1 MPTKPLIATGTLK
14 EGALEGRVAIVT
26 GGGGGIGFEAARA
39 LAWLGARVVLAEIR
53 DTGGAAALK
62 INEEAGR
69 EAALFI
75 KTDVGDEDSVRRMG
89 DYVFKVWGQV
99 DIVLNNATIAPLGAV
114 EALPIEVWDAS
125 YRVNLRGPVLLAR
138 YFLPG
143 MLKRGYGVFV
153 GVTSEGLAYMGAY
166 EALKAAQLHL
176 ARTLDAELEGKGVT
190 AFTIGPGMV
199 PTATALRGL
208 EELARLHG
216 IPLAN
221 LQAMTQEHLLSVE
234 EAGAGFA
241 AAIALASR
249 FQGQEIGA
257 RQALIAAD
265 IHLASEGGS
274 GQEHKLEESKAAEA
288 GVICRSVLA
297 TLREQSQGWQQ
308 RSIFER
314 QWMLRDFKKH
324 AGMPVEQW
332 LESLESLA
340 KSLEEGLAAVG
351 DKPLPLK
358 KLTEYYGHMGDLAR
372 GYVKDKEKLA
382 ENLRVIEEWQK
393 EVERLSNY
401 LQS

>member
-1 MPTKPLIATGTLK
+1 MTAKPLITTGTLK
-14 EGALEGRVAIVT
+14 EDALEGQVAIVT
-26 GGGGGIGFEAARA
+26 GAGGGIGYEAARA
-39 LAWLGARVVLAEIR
+39 LAWLGARVVLAEIS
-53 DTGGAAALK
+53 DAGEAAALK

-75 KTDVGDEDSVRRMG
+75 KTDVGDEESVRRMG
-89 DYVFKVWGQV
+89 EYVFQEWGQV
-99 DIVLNNATIAPLGAV
+99 DIVINNATIAPLGAV
-114 EALPIEVWDAS
+114 AAVSIEVWDSS
-125 YRVNLRGPVLLAR
+125 YRVNLRGPVLLAQH
-138 YFLPG
+138 FLPG

-216 IPLAN
+216 IPLAD
-221 LQAMTQEHLLSVE
+221 LQAMTEEHLLSVE

-249 FQGQEIGA
+249 FRGQEIDA
-257 RQALIAAD
+257 KQALIAAGID
-265 IHLASEGGS
+265 LPSEGDS
-274 GQEHKLEESKAAEA
+274 GQEHQLEQGKAAKA
-288 GVICRSVLA
+288 GVVCRRVLA
-297 TLREQSQGWQQ
+297 TLREQSKGWQQ

-332 LESLESLA
+332 LEALEGLA
-340 KSLEEGLAAVG
+340 KSLEEGPAAVG
-351 DKPLPLK
+351 AKHLPLE
-358 KLTEYYGHMGDLAR
+358 KLAQYYGHMGDLAR

-382 ENLRVIEEWQK
+382 ENLRVIEDWQN
-393 EVERLSNY
+393 EVKRLINY
-401 LQS
+401 LQR